1 MEEMT
6 KERLEKYRS
15 KKAELPELRRK
26 LADLGK
32 GDSLIDNDVIMDYRK
47 GYPRPQSVV
56 GYDYEREVKLRETWE
71 KKIERLEKEC
81 LEVELW
87 IEEISDSL
95 TRRIFRMKY
104 VDGMTQRQISR
115 KVKLDQSN
123 VSRKIDQFL
132 KIASNA

>member
-104 VDGMTQRQISR
+104 VDGMTQQQIAR
-115 KVKLDQSN
+115 KLHMDQSN
-123 VSRKIDQFL
+123 ISKKISKFL
-132 KIASNA
+132 KMA

>member
-15 KKAELPELRRK
+15 KKAEIPELRRK

-123 VSRKIDQFL
+123 VSRKIDQFF